1 VIDAAS
7 SARTVRTVDTAAVT
21 GDPVAEATQQNRQG
35 AVELV
40 AVAAAAGE
48 GDPGRRVVRIDAPS
62 LPGLDP
68 ERLVR
73 DPFGMPSVQ
82 PQGRSPALLWPALP
96 SRVEGNAPGPD
107 SARTDGPTGAPRDA
121 LLHVAAFLA
130 AAEKCARAADHPPD
144 QVQRDPACKTTVDDE
159 DGRTVAATTGAAAAT
174 RANAAPTAQAS
185 FLIVM
190 TDPPRDRGRRNCCRA
205 ATTPI

>member
-1 VIDAAS
+1 MIDAAS

-96 SRVEGNAPGPD
+96 SRVEGNF
-107 SARTDGPTGAPRDA
+107 RR
-121 LLHVAAFLA
+121 LLELA
-130 AAEKCARAADHPPD
+130 AGRKATCFFLGWIAERHPDMVRRCLGAGHEIASPPRRPTPRRG
-144 QVQRDPACKTTVDDE
+144 VPRSGREVRPGRRPPTRSGPAGSRLQDNRRRR
-159 DGRTVAATTGAAAAT
+159 GRTHG
-174 RANAAPTAQAS
+174 R
-185 FLIVM
+185 
-190 TDPPRDRGRRNCCRA
+190 RYHRGRRCDQGQRCSDG
-205 ATTPI
+205 TS